1 MNADSPSLQDL
12 VARATIVGMDYA
24 EMTRIMTEDIREHG
38 EVTQGP
44 MKGKPLMLL
53 TTIGRKTGE
62 KRTSIITYSRDGDA
76 YAIAASKGG
85 APTHP
90 AWYHNLV
97 AKPEVTVE
105 TGGETF
111 IASATVADA
120 AKRDELWDRHVAL
133 LPEFGEYPKKT
144 DRVIPMILLERVG

>member
-1 MNADSPSLQDL
+1 
-12 VARATIVGMDYA
+12 
-24 EMTRIMTEDIREHG
+24 MTRIMTEDIREHG

-53 TTIGRKTGE
+53 TTIGARTGLP
-62 KRTSIITYSRDGDA
+62 RTSIVTYSRDGER

-97 AKPEVTVE
+97 ANPDVTVE
-105 TGGETF
+105 TGRQQFT
-111 IASATVADA
+111 ARTTVTSGSQ
-120 AKRDELWDRHVAL
+120 RDQLWDRHVAL

>member
-1 MNADSPSLQDL
+1 
-12 VARATIVGMDYA
+12 MDYA
-24 EMTRIMTEDIREHG
+24 EMTRIMTEDIRQHG

-44 MKGKPLMLL
+44 MKGKPLMVL
-53 TTIGRKTGE
+53 TTTGARTGLA
-62 KRTSIITYSRDGDA
+62 RTSIVTYSRDGDR

-90 AWYHNLV
+90 AWFHNLV
-97 AKPEVTVE
+97 ANPEVTVE

-111 IASATVADA
+111 TARATVTGGSQ
-120 AKRDELWDRHVAL
+120 RDQLWDRHVAL

-144 DRVIPMILLERVG
+144 DRVIPMILLDRAS